1 MVEKSLSQ
9 FTLLTGTVRAI
20 EASRLI
26 VGYRTPNSSYFED
39 SSDNI
44 ASCVLF

>member
-20 EASRLI
+20 EASRII
-26 VGYRTPNSSYFED
+26 VGYRTQKFSYLED

-44 ASCVLF
+44 TSCVLF